1 MSTRLSEQVPSS
13 NPSNRYS
20 KPKVCPWI
28 EAFDLML
35 LSSSLYRL
43 VHSFGIEFYITAR
56 NSLSFLGLTDAFFSI
71 SSVIERREFEIA
83 KLLISFPFKV
93 TEMLSL
99 M

>member
-13 NPSNRYS
+13 NPSNRYF

-43 VHSFGIEFYITAR
+43 VHSFGIEFLMTTR
-56 NSLSFLGLTDAFFSI
+56 NLLSFLGLTDAFLSI
-71 SSVIERREFEIA
+71 SSVIERRELETA
-83 KLLISFPFKV
+83 KSLISF
-93 TEMLSL
+93 
-99 M
+99 